1 MPGKVLDV
9 RVRAGDAVSRGQ
21 ALLTMEAMK
30 MEHLVTASSDGVVTE
45 VRVAPGQQV
54 DAGLVLVVIAARED
68 GAAHGR

>member
-9 RVRAGDAVSRGQ
+9 RVRAGDAVRRGQ

-45 VRVAPGQQV
+45 VRVVPGQQV
-54 DAGLVLVVIAARED
+54 DSGLVLVVIEALED
-68 GAAHGR
+68 GSARGR